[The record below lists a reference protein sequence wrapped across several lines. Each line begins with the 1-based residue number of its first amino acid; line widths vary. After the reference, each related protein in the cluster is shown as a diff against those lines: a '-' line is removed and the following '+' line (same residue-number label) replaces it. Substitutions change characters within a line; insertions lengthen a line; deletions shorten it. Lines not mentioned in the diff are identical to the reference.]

1 MGSDWAPS
9 CRCQTSESASY
20 GTLWGCRHRDG
31 RRAGPPCCQVGRG
44 LDPLACLP
52 VPGVPGVPEPE
63 QSTPARTP
71 KSRPFAVIG
80 LVPFSSFVSWHSF
93 S

>member
-9 CRCQTSESASY
+9 RRCQTPESAGY
-20 GTLWGCRHRDG
+20 GTLWGCRHRAG
-31 RRAGPPCCQVGRG
+31 RQAGPPCCQVGRA
-44 LDPLACLP
+44 LDPPACPP
-52 VPGVPGVPEPE
+52 VPGAPEPE

-71 KSRPFAVIG
+71 KSRPSAVTG
-80 LVPFSSFVSWHSF
+80 LVLFSSFVSWHSF